1 MQRIS
6 DNPDG
11 AQVVRRTA
19 QVLKCVAT
27 LNRHG
32 AGVSQIAAA
41 TGLPLPTVHRILK
54 ALMSEAL
61 IMQQRDGRLYFL
73 GPGLHDLG
81 VTAGARFDFSDVYK
95 PSVERLATE
104 TGDTVFL
111 TKRSGDDMLC
121 LHRETGAFPIKA
133 FVTDV
138 GLRRPMGVGAGGIA
152 ILASLP
158 QPESEDV
165 IAGNAHLYA
174 EHGKTIE
181 EVQDEVSSARER
193 GYVIREIARLGI
205 TTLAVAMHDG
215 LGRPSAS
222 LSIASISTRMS
233 GDHRSLAA
241 RLLKQEAA
249 ALEKALAE
257 RYSI

>member
-1 MQRIS
+1 MQAAS
-6 DNPDG
+6 GNPDG
-11 AQVVRRTA
+11 AQVVRRTV
-19 QVLKCVAT
+19 QVLKSVAV
-27 LNRHG
+27 LNRQG
-32 AGVSQIAAA
+32 AGVSQIADA
-41 TGLPLPTVHRILK
+41 TGLRLPTVHRILK
-54 ALMSEAL
+54 ALTSEGL
-61 IMQQRDGRLYFL
+61 IAQQRDGRLYFL

-81 VTAGARFDFSDVYK
+81 ITAGARFDFSDVYK

-158 QPESEDV
+158 QTEADDA
-165 IAGNAHLYA
+165 IASNARLYA
-174 EHGKTIE
+174 EHSKTIE
-181 EVQDEVSSARER
+181 DVQDEVSRARER
-193 GYVIREIARLGI
+193 GYVVREIARLGI
-205 TTLAVAMHDG
+205 TTLAVAMRDG

-222 LSIASISTRMS
+222 LSIASISPRMS
-233 GDHRSLAA
+233 GDHRDMAA
-241 RLLKQEAA
+241 RLLKREAA